1 MKKFETLFEL
11 MPLGVVF
18 HDAQGLIIEA
28 NPAAVDIL
36 GLSKDQLMGR
46 SSMDPHWAA
55 IHEDGSSFEGPDHPA
70 MKALRSGKPIRNEIM
85 GVYASQRGGNF
96 TWININAIPLFQKNE
111 QTPHQVMVSFEDI
124 TERKSAE
131 FALQKRNM
139 EMHERVKELNCM
151 YSISTVVSIP
161 GIGLHQIIQKIVD
174 LIPPAFQHPKSTSAS
189 ITLDKT
195 TFFSNN
201 FSTSDWYIQ
210 EKIVIE
216 EQPQGQLCVYYTGEP
231 PRTEETPFV
240 YEEKALIHTIAERV
254 GRIIERKRA
263 EQKLRESEELFRSF
277 VENIN
282 DIIFSVTAD
291 GTLGYISPN
300 WPEYMGEAPEKALG
314 KMFLDYIHPEDRK
327 KCKNFLTNVL
337 ESREKQFNT
346 EYRIRHADG
355 TYRWHMSTGAPLKT
369 AGTKNYSCLGVARDI
384 TEKKTAEQQIQSL
397 LNQKELLIHEIHHRV
412 KNNMNTMM
420 TLLGLQADLLEDPQ
434 ASEAL
439 HVAMNRF
446 TSMSILYD
454 KLYRSENLE
463 KMSISIY
470 LPALVD
476 EIIKSFPKGGEI
488 SLDMQISDITLDVQ
502 QLSTLGIIANEL
514 ISNSMKYGF
523 SETSEKVLKI
533 SLTSEG
539 DAQSSVQDGV
549 QSDAQGSVQ
558 GDDAQGGEVF
568 FSIADNGRG
577 IPPEIDFENS
587 PGFGLLLVH
596 TLADQLGGSA
606 YINRSR
612 GTKITLRF
620 TP

>member
-1 MKKFETLFEL
+1 MSQYQTLFKL

-28 NPAAVDIL
+28 NPAAVAIL

-70 MKALRSGKPIRNEIM
+70 MKSLRSGKPIQNEIM
-85 GVYASQRGGNF
+85 GVYASQKGGNF
-96 TWININAIPLFQKNE
+96 TWININALPLFQKNE
-111 QTPHQVMVSFEDI
+111 QTPHQVMVTFEDI
-124 TERKSAE
+124 TERKTAE
-131 FALQKRNM
+131 FTLQKRNM

-161 GIGLHQIIQKIVD
+161 GIDLDQIIQKIVD
-174 LIPPAFQHPKSTSAS
+174 LIPPAFQHPQRTSAS
-189 ITLDKT
+189 IGLDET

-201 FSTSDWYIQ
+201 FTTSDWYIQ
-210 EKIVIE
+210 ENIMIKDH
-216 EQPQGQLCVYYTGEP
+216 PQGQICVYYTGEP
-231 PRTEETPFV
+231 PSPGEPAFLN
-240 YEEKALIHTIAERV
+240 EEKALIHTIAERV
-254 GRIIERKRA
+254 GRIIEIKRA

-282 DIIFSVTAD
+282 DIIFSVNAD
-291 GTLGYISPN
+291 GTLEYISPN
-300 WPEYMGEAPEKALG
+300 WPEYMGESPEKALG
-314 KMFLDYIHPEDRK
+314 KMFLDYIHPEDRE

-337 ESREKQFNT
+337 DSKQKQFST

-369 AGTKNYSCLGVARDI
+369 AGTRQYSCLGVARDI
-384 TEKKTAEQQIQSL
+384 TEKKADEQQIQSL
-397 LNQKELLIHEIHHRV
+397 LNQKELLLHEIHHRV

-463 KMSISIY
+463 KMSISVY

-476 EIIKSFPKGGEI
+476 EIIKSFPRGGEI

-539 DAQSSVQDGV
+539 DTQEDTQEDT
-549 QSDAQGSVQ
+549 
-558 GDDAQGGEVF
+558 QGGDVI

-596 TLADQLGGSA
+596 TLTDQLEGSA
-606 YINRSR
+606 WIDRSR
-612 GTKITLRF
+612 GTEITLRF